1 MFTLRELT
9 RKPVVAV
16 DSAEQLGS
24 ISGVRID
31 PGTRLI
37 TAMVIG
43 GKKGRVVARE
53 AVRGVTGDVVTL
65 TSADALHEALDP
77 AEQDLLA
84 GRFDVVKK
92 RVLTTAGFDVGQ
104 VRDCEFDEDG
114 TLTVLLTTTQA
125 LPGESLR
132 GIGSY
137 AVIVEH
143 PAEGTHPH

>member
-1 MFTLRELT
+1 MFTLSELT

-24 ISGVRID
+24 ISRVRID
-31 PGTRLI
+31 PATGQI

-43 GKKGRVVARE
+43 GKKGGVVGRE
-53 AVRGVTGDVVTL
+53 AVRGVTGDIVTL
-65 TSADALHEALDP
+65 TSADAVHEGVDP
-77 AEQDLLA
+77 TEEDLLA
-84 GRFDVVKK
+84 GRFDLIKK

-104 VRDCEFDEDG
+104 VRDCEFDDDG
-114 TLTVLLTTTQA
+114 TLTVLLTTTQSV
-125 LPGESLR
+125 PGAALR

-137 AVIVEH
+137 AVVVEQ

>member
-1 MFTLRELT
+1 MFTLSELT

-31 PGTRLI
+31 PATRLI
-37 TAMVIG
+37 TALVIG
-43 GKKGRVVARE
+43 GKKGRVVGRE

-65 TSADALHEALDP
+65 TSSDALHEAVDP
-77 AEQDLLA
+77 TEQDLLS
-84 GRFDVVKK
+84 GRFDLTKK

-104 VRDCEFDEDG
+104 LRDCEFDDDG
-114 TLTVLLTTTQA
+114 TLTMLLTTTQA
-125 LPGESLR
+125 LPGETLR

-137 AVIVEH
+137 AVVVEH
-143 PAEGTHPH
+143 PAEGTHPR